1 MSKQSDS
8 TRYEKQDRG
17 TAAAYEAYFA
27 GMDSSMQQKVALT
40 TAHFPVRG
48 RIADM
53 GSGSGRGTHDLAHLY
68 HTLDLI
74 GVDINP
80 IAVERSR
87 TEFQL
92 QNLSYKCGDISEMV
106 FPANSLDG
114 ILDSSVLHHVTSF
127 NDFSVERV
135 YLTLDRQ
142 VTQLKPGGVIVIRD
156 FVIPDGP
163 ETVYLDL
170 SSIDGAAAGV
180 IPELSSAA
188 LFEHFSQTWRSSVNR
203 DDPVAFRRLQSP
215 RSGFIRYQVA
225 LRAAAEFVL
234 RKDYRRDWAT
244 EALEEYTYL
253 SQGQFES
260 AFRSRGL
267 RIVTSRPLWNPWI
280 VKNRFEHK
288 FYLSDLAERALP
300 FPPTNYLIVGEKINE
315 GEGAELVESES
326 REVAEPQFLSL
337 TAHRHLPTG
346 EVFELVER
354 PQQTVDVLPWFELDG
369 QIFIFAKKDFPR
381 PIVNAVP
388 EQTRLN
394 HAAFSGYITEPIT
407 AIVEPQE
414 SFSDAVPRILNERAG
429 FAADEI
435 LNIGRSLSYYT
446 SPGGINERVL
456 SCAVQVR
463 PRVSIPVPF
472 PNYTQFKSA
481 GSVRE
486 LDATQVLRACH
497 VGGMYDARIEIGI
510 YHLLRGLD
518 LKPGPWIGAPVKL
531 TPQAVAPHTTDESI
545 LSPAPSVAFEPIA
558 LSETRFLSVR
568 EGNFVERTPAGQQL
582 SAVPF
587 EYVLPRDLGIS
598 TISALPVVRT
608 RNDVFVGIELRDLPA
623 VQSFS
628 NNSRIATVPAWRL
641 PRSVKHVMELPSFL
655 GERML
660 HDFKLRV
667 REVWELGGAYFASPG
682 VTPESVY
689 PFVVE
694 IESTT
699 LAETDMSFIAV
710 DDLKE
715 NLDQIQD
722 GHLLIAACRLIH
734 ALAIMPTGFRFTTE
748 GEGA

>member
-1 MSKQSDS
+1 MPDNNQG
-8 TRYEKQDRG
+8 TQYRKQDRG
-17 TAAAYEAYFA
+17 TAAAYEAYFS
-27 GMDSSMQQKVALT
+27 GMDASMQQKVALT

-53 GSGSGRGTHDLAHLY
+53 GSGSGRGTYDLASLY
-68 HTLDLI
+68 RTLDLI

-80 IAVERSR
+80 ICVERSR
-87 TEFQL
+87 TEFKL
-92 QNLSYKCGDISEMV
+92 QNLSYERGDISEMV

-142 VTQLKPGGVIVIRD
+142 VAQLKPGGVIIIRD

-170 SSIDGAAAGV
+170 SSVDGAAAGT
-180 IPELSSAA
+180 IPQLSSAA
-188 LFEHFSQTWRSSVNR
+188 LFEHFSQTWRSSVNH
-203 DDPVAFRRLQSP
+203 DQPVSFRRVPSP
-215 RSGFIRYQVA
+215 RAEFIRYQVA
-225 LRAAAEFVL
+225 LRAATEFVL
-234 RKDYRRDWAT
+234 RKDYRNDWAT

-253 SQGQFES
+253 SQSQFES

-267 RIVTSRPLWNPWI
+267 RIVISRPLWNPWI
-280 VKNRFEHK
+280 VKNRFENK
-288 FYLSDLAERALP
+288 FYLSDLAERPLP

-315 GEGAELVESES
+315 GEGAELVESEC
-326 REVAEPQFLSL
+326 RELAELRFLSL
-337 TAHRHLPTG
+337 TAHRHVATG
-346 EVFELVER
+346 EVFELVQR

-369 QIFIFAKKDFPR
+369 QVFIVAKKDFPR
-381 PIVNAVP
+381 PIVNAAP

-394 HAAFSGYITEPIT
+394 HATFSGYITEPIT
-407 AIVEPQE
+407 AIIEPQE
-414 SFSDAVPRILNERAG
+414 SLSNAVPRILIERAG
-429 FAADEI
+429 FTADEI
-435 LNIGRSLSYYT
+435 LNLGASLSYYT

-463 PRVSIPVPF
+463 PRVSTSVLF

-510 YHLLRGLD
+510 YHLLRELGL
-518 LKPGPWIGAPVKL
+518 KAGPWIGAPIKL
-531 TPQAVAPHTTDESI
+531 TAQAVAPPSTDESV
-545 LSPAPSVAFEPIA
+545 LSPAPLAAFEPIA
-558 LSETRFLSVR
+558 SSASRFLSVR
-568 EGNFVERTPAGQQL
+568 EGKFLERTPDGRQL
-582 SAVPF
+582 SAVSF
-587 EYVLPRDLGIS
+587 EYVLPRDLSIS
-598 TISALPVVRT
+598 TVSALPVLRT
-608 RNDVFVGIELRDLPA
+608 EDDVLVGIELRDLPA

-641 PRSVKHVMELPSFL
+641 PRSLRHVMELPSFL
-655 GERML
+655 RRRML
-660 HDFKLRV
+660 QDFNLQV

-682 VTPESVY
+682 VTPESIY

-694 IESTT
+694 IDGTT
-699 LAETDMSFIAV
+699 LAGTDLSFIALN
-710 DDLKE
+710 DLKQTV
-715 NLDQIQD
+715 DQIQD

-734 ALAIMPTGFRFTTE
+734 ALAS
-748 GEGA
+748 